1 MQDIS
6 PFEFDNRLRF
16 VICYRNLLLSFPQPY
31 CPSLCYLY
39 DSIEIKSV
47 DKPCR
52 LMVASCLSIGILFG
66 SSLTQPVSSHAMED
80 TPVLLR
86 VSVNPRWDLYA
97 RVSRIEETMFT
108 KEDAKDMQ
116 KKTEEMQKKTEKKME
131 ETQKKM
137 EKKTEETKKEMMG
150 FTLFTTL
157 LTQLVPIK
165 RFFDETMTNGNDS
178 TVK

>member
-1 MQDIS
+1 
-6 PFEFDNRLRF
+6 
-16 VICYRNLLLSFPQPY
+16 
-31 CPSLCYLY
+31 
-39 DSIEIKSV
+39 
-47 DKPCR
+47 
-52 LMVASCLSIGILFG
+52 MVASCLSIGILFG

-80 TPVLLR
+80 TPVLLK
-86 VSVNPRWDLYA
+86 VSVIPRWDLYA

-131 ETQKKM
+131 ET
-137 EKKTEETKKEMMG
+137 KKEMMG

>member
-1 MQDIS
+1 
-6 PFEFDNRLRF
+6 
-16 VICYRNLLLSFPQPY
+16 
-31 CPSLCYLY
+31 
-39 DSIEIKSV
+39 
-47 DKPCR
+47 
-52 LMVASCLSIGILFG
+52 MVASCLSIGILFG
-66 SSLTQPVSSHAMED
+66 SSFTQPVSSHAMD

-86 VSVNPRWDLYA
+86 VSVIPRWDLYA

-131 ETQKKM
+131 EMQKKTDKKM
-137 EKKTEETKKEMMG
+137 EEMEKKMEETKKEMMG

-165 RFFDETMTNGNDS
+165 RLFDEPMASGNDS